1 MHVLEEKEKNIS
13 SVIVYGYR
21 EEAMTN
27 LVSYDCWSSALV
39 SSRLKMSSSSNW
51 KFLAMVLHA
60 IETLQTSA
68 SGAHRIQ
75 DEMPMH
81 SFILLFFFGRI
92 AIDAVKEREERLTY
106 D

>member
-1 MHVLEEKEKNIS
+1 MHVLEREEKRIS
-13 SVIVYGYR
+13 SMIYRCR
-21 EEAMTN
+21 EEAMAN

-68 SGAHRIQ
+68 SGAHRKQ
-75 DEMPMH
+75 DEMPMRH
-81 SFILLFFFGRI
+81 FYFYFVFRSHC
-92 AIDAVKEREERLTY
+92 D
-106 D
+106 